1 MIIAGL
7 ALLGVAVLI
16 SWSAGLAGDAD
27 TQKHCA
33 AAAWIA
39 DIAAA
44 ALFVI
49 VGAAGVAGHR
59 HRVDLGGLAGLGPAS
74 LGVDALSGLFLI
86 ISFGVAVPAL
96 IAAAAAGNRGRPRLP
111 AAVGIAL
118 AAVAVIITT
127 DNMFVLLFGWE
138 LLTVAFYLL
147 AGYDRDLPGRAGGSV
162 ITVVFGK
169 AGGAAVLM
177 GALLMAAHTHTFTWF
192 TPGAVDPHSALG
204 QTAYALLLLGFGVKV
219 GLAPAHIWMPRG
231 YAAAP
236 GPARA
241 IMAGVAVNVGFYGMW
256 RTLNVLGSPPVWLTC
271 VVLIV
276 GGVTAILGI
285 AHAAVNPDL
294 AALISWSSVEN
305 AGVITAGFGVAL
317 VGASV
322 GQPKLVAAGLVAGT
336 AQVMA
341 HALGKTLLFVSAST
355 IEQATGTTDLDRL
368 GGIVRRLPWAGTGLV
383 VGSLTLAGLPLTA
396 GFASEW
402 FTLEALMQQFR
413 VSSLAMQLASALT
426 GALVALTIGITGVTF
441 VRVVALTAFG
451 PARIEDPPIDPGNS
465 RPDRQWPYRFGVAA
479 LVASCLGIA
488 AVAPLQ
494 VGLIARGLVPIVG
507 GRAASANAK
516 PWVLQPVFDEFSAL
530 SPSWLWIVLPA
541 MSIFIAGASTL
552 LAGRNPFRARRVTP
566 WSSASPGVD
575 RGVGYTSFAYANP
588 VRNVLANV
596 LLTKSELVE
605 TSTEAGDDRA
615 VSGLFTYRV
624 DVVDLVERYFYQPLI
639 TALLAASRQARRL
652 QSGRLDA
659 YMTYMLIAVIAV
671 LAVVITTS

>member
-1 MIIAGL
+1 MIAAGL
-7 ALLGVAVLI
+7 ALLAAATLI
-16 SWSAGLAGDAD
+16 SWCAGCATGYHTRKRFCAGAWTLNIAAAVFFVISGAVGLAG
-27 TQKHCA
+27 
-33 AAAWIA
+33 
-39 DIAAA
+39 
-44 ALFVI
+44 
-49 VGAAGVAGHR
+49 R
-59 HRVDLGGLAGLGPAS
+59 HQYFHVSGLASLGPAG
-74 LGVDALSGLFLI
+74 LCVDALSGMFLV

-96 IAAAAAGNRGRPRLP
+96 IAAAASGNRNRPRLP

-118 AAVAVIITT
+118 AAVAAIITT
-127 DNMFVLLFGWE
+127 DNLFILLFGWE

-147 AGYDRDLPGRAGGSV
+147 AGYDRELPGRASGSI

-169 AGGAAVLM
+169 ASGAAVLM
-177 GALLMAAHTHTFTWF
+177 GALLLASRTHSFAF
-192 TPGAVDPHSALG
+192 NADGVDPHSVVG
-204 QTAYALLLLGFGVKV
+204 QAAYALLLFGFGVKV
-219 GLAPAHIWMPRG
+219 GLVPAHIWMPRG

-241 IMAGVAVNVGFYGMW
+241 IMAGAAVNVGFYGMW
-256 RTLNVLGSPPVWLTC
+256 RTLNILGSPPVWLVC
-271 VVLIV
+271 VVLAV

-305 AGVITAGFGVAL
+305 AGVITTGFGVAL

-322 GQPKLVAAGLVAGT
+322 GLPKLVAAGLVAGT
-336 AQVMA
+336 AQAMA

-368 GGIVRRLPWAGTGLV
+368 GGVVRRLPWAGTGLA

-413 VSSLAMQLASALT
+413 VSSLAMQLTSAAT
-426 GALVALTIGITGVTF
+426 GALIALTIGIAGVTF

-451 PARIEDPPIDPGNS
+451 PARIGEPPIDPDCA
-465 RPDRQWPYRFGVAA
+465 RPDRQWSYRFGVAV
-479 LVASCLGIA
+479 LVIGCLGVA

-494 VGLIARGLVPIVG
+494 VRLIASGLAPIVG
-507 GRAASANAK
+507 DQAAGANAT
-516 PWVLQPVFDEFSAL
+516 PWVLQPVFDDFSAL
-530 SPSWLWIVLPA
+530 SPSWLWIVLPLMA
-541 MSIFIAGASTL
+541 LLIAGFATL
-552 LAGRNPFRARRVTP
+552 FAGRNPFRARRVTP

-588 VRNVLANV
+588 VRNVLSNV
-596 LLTKSELVE
+596 LLTKAELVE
-605 TSTEAGDDRA
+605 TATEPSGEQT

-624 DVVDLVERYFYQPLI
+624 DVVDLVERYFYRPLI
-639 TALLAASRQARRL
+639 TGLLAVSRFARRL

-659 YMTYMLIAVIAV
+659 YMTYMLIAVLAV
-671 LAVVITTS
+671 LAVVIATS